1 MYIFRWMRLEKWCGC
16 SPFITSHHRFL
27 SLLSL
32 LFHLPDLYKVYFII
46 SWIRIR
52 IPVYLRAGAGS
63 YKNAIRINNIITSFI
78 HKKKFCWTV
87 TQFFET
93 SPVFDILKKIGKNKS
108 YITEFLS
115 VIRNEKE
122 NNFNQKYKRLQLL
135 FSLHKY
141 HGLAML

>member
-1 MYIFRWMRLEKWCGC
+1 MLKRDGDVDTKRNHIYESLKCIFSGLDSLFLLKIADYICNVHFQVNEAWKMVRVL
-16 SPFITSHHRFL
+16 SVHHFSSQVL
-27 SLLSL
+27 IIILSL

-93 SPVFDILKKIGKNKS
+93 SPVFDILKK
-108 YITEFLS
+108 
-115 VIRNEKE
+115 
-122 NNFNQKYKRLQLL
+122 
-135 FSLHKY
+135 
-141 HGLAML
+141 